1 MLASVACDE
10 IISVKKHSVYMP
22 LQIFYQTGG
31 QSHLM
36 WDTKNQGK
44 N

>member
-1 MLASVACDE
+1 ML
-10 IISVKKHSVYMP
+10 

-36 WDTKNQGK
+36 WGTKNQGK
-44 N
+44 NEASLKYESGRENNLQMLSL